1 MGEEKMS
8 KMAMDQT
15 RPLLDVTTA
24 DQQILVLLREIGELK
39 RDLATHVGAKNA
51 GRRRIGILQDRN
63 ASLEDGIKAVS
74 ARCYWRSMGYCDLG
88 CSGRMFCDV
97 KGLRAFN
104 AKEGP
109 CES

>member
-8 KMAMDQT
+8 KMAKDQA
-15 RPLLDVTTA
+15 RPLLDVTTVN
-24 DQQILVLLREIGELK
+24 QQILMLLCKIGELK